1 MNFTL
6 LAAYSLSVV
15 TLLLTPGPV
24 VALITTTAAQHG
36 YRRAFLTLIGTNGAS
51 LVLIA
56 LAALMLAGVVSISA
70 IWLGVLGLVGSLY
83 IGVMAING
91 LRARASN
98 PGLDARK
105 RDNSGLIHGFL
116 TGVANPKDILF
127 FVAFFPQSL
136 ALTQDFTTSILT
148 LTLVWVIFDVTV
160 LSFYIV
166 VFKRWIPARFA
177 RCSGFISSLFL
188 LAVAVFG
195 IIYNV
200 HALQMLS
207 PVM

>member
-91 LRARASN
+91 LQTRASK
-98 PGLDARK
+98 PGLGARK
-105 RDNSGLIHGFL
+105 RDNSGLIHRGRQ
-116 TGVANPKDILF
+116 PKGH
-127 FVAFFPQSL
+127 FVFRSFFPP
-136 ALTQDFTTSILT
+136 
-148 LTLVWVIFDVTV
+148 VHCH
-160 LSFYIV
+160 Y
-166 VFKRWIPARFA
+166 ARFHHQHSDA
-177 RCSGFISSLFL
+177 NAGVGYF
-188 LAVAVFG
+188 
-195 IIYNV
+195 
-200 HALQMLS
+200 
-207 PVM
+207 

>member
-91 LRARASN
+91 LQTRASK
-98 PGLDARK
+98 PGLGARK

-127 FVAFFPQSL
+127 FVAFSP
-136 ALTQDFTTSILT
+136 
-148 LTLVWVIFDVTV
+148 
-160 LSFYIV
+160 
-166 VFKRWIPARFA
+166 
-177 RCSGFISSLFL
+177 SSLPL
-188 LAVAVFG
+188 RK
-195 IIYNV
+195 I
-200 HALQMLS
+200 S
-207 PVM
+207 PPAF

>member
-15 TLLLTPGPV
+15 TLLLLTPGPV
-24 VALITTTAAQHG
+24 VALITTTASQHG

-83 IGVMAING
+83 IGVMAISG
-91 LRARASN
+91 LRARDSN
-98 PGLDARK
+98 LGLSAPK

-116 TGVANPKDILF
+116 TG
-127 FVAFFPQSL
+127 S
-136 ALTQDFTTSILT
+136 LTQRTFCFRSVFSPVHCHYARFHHQHSDANAG
-148 LTLVWVIFDVTV
+148 VGYFDVTV
-160 LSFYIV
+160 LSFYIM
-166 VFKRWIPARFA
+166 VFKRWMPERFA
-177 RCSGFISSLFL
+177 RRS
-188 LAVAVFG
+188 V
-195 IIYNV
+195 
-200 HALQMLS
+200 LS
-207 PVM
+207 PPVSARGGGVWHYL

>member
-91 LRARASN
+91 LRTRASN
-98 PGLDARK
+98 PGLGARK

-127 FVAFFPQSL
+127 FVAFFPP
-136 ALTQDFTTSILT
+136 
-148 LTLVWVIFDVTV
+148 VHCH
-160 LSFYIV
+160 Y
-166 VFKRWIPARFA
+166 ARFHHQHSDA
-177 RCSGFISSLFL
+177 NAGVGYF
-188 LAVAVFG
+188 
-195 IIYNV
+195 
-200 HALQMLS
+200 
-207 PVM
+207 

>member
-24 VALITTTAAQHG
+24 VALITTTASQHG

-91 LRARASN
+91 LRARDSN
-98 PGLDARK
+98 PGLCAPGCQ
-105 RDNSGLIHGFL
+105 SGLPDAAFL
-116 TGVANPKDILF
+116 SPPCF
-127 FVAFFPQSL
+127 YSRWRRL
-136 ALTQDFTTSILT
+136 ALFIMYTRYKCSHPRCDPQR
-148 LTLVWVIFDVTV
+148 
-160 LSFYIV
+160 IV
-166 VFKRWIPARFA
+166 QPDI
-177 RCSGFISSLFL
+177 
-188 LAVAVFG
+188 
-195 IIYNV
+195 
-200 HALQMLS
+200 
-207 PVM
+207 

>member
-1 MNFTL
+1 
-6 LAAYSLSVV
+6 
-15 TLLLTPGPV
+15 
-24 VALITTTAAQHG
+24 
-36 YRRAFLTLIGTNGAS
+36 
-51 LVLIA
+51 
-56 LAALMLAGVVSISA
+56 MLAGMVSISA

-98 PGLDARK
+98 PGLGARK

-127 FVAFFPQSL
+127 FVAFFPQFI
-136 ALTQDFTTSILT
+136 AITQDFTTSILT

-177 RCSGFISSLFL
+177 RCSSFISSLFL

-207 PVM
+207 PAL

>member
-1 MNFTL
+1 M
-6 LAAYSLSVV
+6 
-15 TLLLTPGPV
+15 
-24 VALITTTAAQHG
+24 TTTASQHG

-56 LAALMLAGVVSISA
+56 LAALLLAGVVSISA

-91 LRARASN
+91 LRTRASN
-98 PGLDARK
+98 PGLGARK

-127 FVAFFPQSL
+127 FVAFFPQFI
-136 ALTQDFTTSILT
+136 AITQDFTTSILT
-148 LTLVWVIFDVTV
+148 LTLVWVIFDLTV

-166 VFKRWIPARFA
+166 VFKRWIPERFA

-195 IIYNV
+195 IVIMYTHYKCSHPRCDPQQIVQPDISSCTGKDKIRTNR
-200 HALQMLS
+200 H
-207 PVM
+207 

>member
-6 LAAYSLSVV
+6 LAAYSLSIV

-91 LRARASN
+91 LQTRASK
-98 PGLDARK
+98 PGLGARK

-127 FVAFFPQSL
+127 FVAFSP
-136 ALTQDFTTSILT
+136 
-148 LTLVWVIFDVTV
+148 
-160 LSFYIV
+160 
-166 VFKRWIPARFA
+166 
-177 RCSGFISSLFL
+177 SSLPL
-188 LAVAVFG
+188 RK
-195 IIYNV
+195 I
-200 HALQMLS
+200 S
-207 PVM
+207 PPAF

>member
-91 LRARASN
+91 LR
-98 PGLDARK
+98 PGPQTPGWMRENAITA
-105 RDNSGLIHGFL
+105 GLS
-116 TGVANPKDILF
+116 T
-127 FVAFFPQSL
+127 
-136 ALTQDFTTSILT
+136 DF
-148 LTLVWVIFDVTV
+148 
-160 LSFYIV
+160 
-166 VFKRWIPARFA
+166 
-177 RCSGFISSLFL
+177 
-188 LAVAVFG
+188 
-195 IIYNV
+195 
-200 HALQMLS
+200 
-207 PVM
+207 

>member
-56 LAALMLAGVVSISA
+56 LAALMLAGMVSISA

-98 PGLDARK
+98 PGLGARK

-127 FVAFFPQSL
+127 FVAFFPQFI
-136 ALTQDFTTSILT
+136 AITQDFTTSAARQSKRDT
-148 LTLVWVIFDVTV
+148 LTTNIGSRL
-160 LSFYIV
+160 
-166 VFKRWIPARFA
+166 
-177 RCSGFISSLFL
+177 
-188 LAVAVFG
+188 
-195 IIYNV
+195 
-200 HALQMLS
+200 
-207 PVM
+207 